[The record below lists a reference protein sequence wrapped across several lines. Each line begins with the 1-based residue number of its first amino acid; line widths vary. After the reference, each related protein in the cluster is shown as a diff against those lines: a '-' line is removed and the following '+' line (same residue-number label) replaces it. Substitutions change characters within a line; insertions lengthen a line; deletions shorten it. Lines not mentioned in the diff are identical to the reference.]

1 MNDSTQIKQHGPS
14 AGLLKE
20 LTEKAVK
27 VAPMHDVYISVG
39 NTAPETIFTLFLDT
53 TFTRID
59 NDLLEPLNHVFEDY
73 LLITYNLFSV
83 DYAADAIRKGNLY
96 FIEHCVL
103 GQLAYT
109 NTKAKTNFHPE
120 SEQPS
125 ILIPR
130 AKKQFKR
137 AMGKVDGRYTTFPKS
152 LKNEKYVDAAY
163 TLHQMMEQLFNIAEE
178 FILGKQLF
186 AKDISEHQ
194 AALAGYA
201 PGIATLFDT
210 KHEEDVRLLE
220 LLHSAYLA
228 FRHKNHLDI
237 SRADIE
243 KLLFKTQSLRKE
255 IERLFIEAVARC
267 YEKIETHQTTIVS
280 EGKQEPEHTVNDEAR
295 QETLP
300 LPKLPKY
307 MLTDTEGYICNLEF
321 SSYFDLFVVIEDLIE
336 ISLHTLYNNDSENS
350 GFVRNPTY
358 HLVSVL
364 ELIKKLLPGD
374 TGQTLK
380 ELNDYLNAVKDING

>member
-1 MNDSTQIKQHGPS
+1 MNDSIQIKESDPS

-20 LTEKAVK
+20 LTEKAIK

-39 NTAPETIFTLFLDT
+39 NTAPETIFTLFVDT
-53 TFTRID
+53 AFTRID
-59 NDLLEPLNHVFEDY
+59 NDLLEPLNQIFEDY
-73 LLITYNLFSV
+73 LSINYNVFSG
-83 DYAADAIRKGNLY
+83 DYAADAICKGNLY
-96 FIEHCVL
+96 FIKHCVL

-109 NTKAKTNFHPE
+109 NTEAKTNFHPE

-130 AKKQFKR
+130 AKKHFKR

-152 LKNEKYVDAAY
+152 LKNEKYVEAAY
-163 TLHQMMEQLFNIAEE
+163 TLHQMMEQLFKIAEE

-194 AALAGYA
+194 TALTGYA

-210 KHEEDVRLLE
+210 EHEEDARLLE

-255 IERLFIEAVARC
+255 TERLFIEALARC
-267 YEKIETHQTTIVS
+267 YEKAGSHQTTS
-280 EGKQEPEHTVNDEAR
+280 ATERKQEAEHIVNDEVG
-295 QETLP
+295 QETVP

-307 MLTDTEGYICNLEF
+307 MLTDTQGYICNLEF

-350 GFVRNPTY
+350 GFVRNPSY

-380 ELNDYLNAVKDING
+380 ELNDYLNAVKDVKG

>member
-1 MNDSTQIKQHGPS
+1 MNDSIQIKQSDPS
-14 AGLLKE
+14 AGILKE
-20 LTEKAVK
+20 LTEKVVK
-27 VAPMHDVYISVG
+27 VAPMQDIYISVA
-39 NTAPETIFTLFLDT
+39 NTAPETRFTLFVDT

-59 NDLLEPLNHVFEDY
+59 NDLLEPLNQVFEDY
-73 LLITYNLFSV
+73 LSITYNVFSG

-109 NTKAKTNFHPE
+109 DTEAKTNFHPE

-163 TLHQMMEQLFNIAEE
+163 TLHQMMEQLFKIAEE
-178 FILGKQLF
+178 FIVGKQLF

-194 AALAGYA
+194 TALTGYA
-201 PGIATLFDT
+201 PAIAALFDT
-210 KHEEDVRLLE
+210 EHEEDVRLLE
-220 LLHSAYLA
+220 LLHSVYLA

-255 IERLFIEAVARC
+255 TERLFIEAVARC
-267 YEKIETHQTTIVS
+267 YEKIETAQTTPAR
-280 EGKQEPEHTVNDEAR
+280 EDKHELENTVNDEGA
-295 QETLP
+295 QETP
-300 LPKLPKY
+300 PQPKLPKY
-307 MLTDTEGYICNLEF
+307 MFTDTEGYVCNLKF

-336 ISLHTLYNNDSENS
+336 ISLHTLYNADSENS
-350 GFVRNPTY
+350 GFVRNPHY

-374 TGQTLK
+374 TGQTLT
-380 ELNDYLNAVKDING
+380 ELNDYLNAVKDLNE

>member
-1 MNDSTQIKQHGPS
+1 
-14 AGLLKE
+14 
-20 LTEKAVK
+20 
-27 VAPMHDVYISVG
+27 
-39 NTAPETIFTLFLDT
+39 
-53 TFTRID
+53 
-59 NDLLEPLNHVFEDY
+59 
-73 LLITYNLFSV
+73 
-83 DYAADAIRKGNLY
+83 
-96 FIEHCVL
+96 
-103 GQLAYT
+103 
-109 NTKAKTNFHPE
+109 
-120 SEQPS
+120 
-125 ILIPR
+125 
-130 AKKQFKR
+130 
-137 AMGKVDGRYTTFPKS
+137 
-152 LKNEKYVDAAY
+152 
-163 TLHQMMEQLFNIAEE
+163 EQLFKIAEE
-178 FILGKQLF
+178 FIVGKQLF

-194 AALAGYA
+194 TALTGYA
-201 PGIATLFDT
+201 PAIATLFDT

-228 FRHKNHLDI
+228 FRHKHHLDI

-255 IERLFIEAVARC
+255 TECLFIEALARC
-267 YEKIETHQTTIVS
+267 YEKAGSHQTTPA
-280 EGKQEPEHTVNDEAR
+280 EGEQEMDNTINDEAGR
-295 QETLP
+295 ETVP

-307 MLTDTEGYICNLEF
+307 MLTDTESYICNLEF

-380 ELNDYLNAVKDING
+380 ELNDYLNAVKDVNG

>member
-1 MNDSTQIKQHGPS
+1 
-14 AGLLKE
+14 
-20 LTEKAVK
+20 
-27 VAPMHDVYISVG
+27 
-39 NTAPETIFTLFLDT
+39 
-53 TFTRID
+53 
-59 NDLLEPLNHVFEDY
+59 VF
-73 LLITYNLFSV
+73 SG
-83 DYAADAIRKGNLY
+83 DYAADAIRKGSLY

-109 NTKAKTNFHPE
+109 NTEAKTNFHPE

-163 TLHQMMEQLFNIAEE
+163 TLHQMMEQLFKIAEE
-178 FILGKQLF
+178 FIVGKQIF
-186 AKDISEHQ
+186 AKDILEHQ
-194 AALAGYA
+194 TALTGYA
-201 PGIATLFDT
+201 SSIAALFDT
-210 KHEEDVRLLE
+210 EHEEDVRLLE

-255 IERLFIEAVARC
+255 TERLFIEAVARC
-267 YEKIETHQTTIVS
+267 YEKAGAHQNTPAI
-280 EGKQEPEHTVNDEAR
+280 EGKQELEYEVNDKTG

-307 MLTDTEGYICNLEF
+307 MLTDTQGYICKLEF

-336 ISLHTLYNNDSENS
+336 ISLHTLYNDDSENS
-350 GFVRNPTY
+350 GFVRNPHY

-374 TGQTLK
+374 TGQTLT
-380 ELNDYLNAVKDING
+380 ELNDYLNAVKDLNE

>member
-1 MNDSTQIKQHGPS
+1 MNDSIQIKQSGPS

-39 NTAPETIFTLFLDT
+39 NTAQETIFTLFVDT

-59 NDLLEPLNHVFEDY
+59 NDVLEPLNQIFEDY
-73 LLITYNLFSV
+73 LSISYNVFSG

-109 NTKAKTNFHPE
+109 NIEAKTNFHPE

-130 AKKQFKR
+130 AKKQFKK

-152 LKNEKYVDAAY
+152 LKNEKYLDAAY
-163 TLHQMMEQLFNIAEE
+163 TLHQMMEQLFKIAEE
-178 FILGKQLF
+178 FIVGKQLF
-186 AKDISEHQ
+186 AKDILEHQ
-194 AALAGYA
+194 TALLGYA
-201 PGIATLFDT
+201 PAIATLFDT

-237 SRADIE
+237 SRSDIE

-255 IERLFIEAVARC
+255 TDRLFIEAVARC
-267 YEKIETHQTTIVS
+267 YEKAESHQTTLA
-280 EGKQEPEHTVNDEAR
+280 EGEQELENTVNEEAG
-295 QETLP
+295 QETVS

-307 MLTDTEGYICNLEF
+307 MLTDTQGYICNLEF

-350 GFVRNPTY
+350 GFVRNPSY
-358 HLVSVL
+358 HLVSIL

-374 TGQTLK
+374 TGQTLT
-380 ELNDYLNAVKDING
+380 ELNDYLNAVKDVDK

>member
-1 MNDSTQIKQHGPS
+1 MNDSIQIKQSGPS

-20 LTEKAVK
+20 LTEKVLK
-27 VAPMHDVYISVG
+27 VTPINDVYMSVG
-39 NTAPETIFTLFLDT
+39 NTAPETIFTLFVDT

-59 NDLLEPLNHVFEDY
+59 NDLLEPLNQIFEDY
-73 LLITYNLFSV
+73 LSITYNVFSG

-109 NTKAKTNFHPE
+109 NTEAKTNFHPE

-137 AMGKVDGRYTTFPKS
+137 AMGKVDGRYTNFPKS

-163 TLHQMMEQLFNIAEE
+163 TLQQMMEQLFKISEE

-194 AALAGYA
+194 TALKGYA
-201 PGIATLFDT
+201 PAIAKLFDT
-210 KHEEDVRLLE
+210 KHEEDARLLE
-220 LLHSAYLA
+220 LLNSAYLA

-243 KLLFKTQSLRKE
+243 KLLLKTQSLRKE
-255 IERLFIEAVARC
+255 TERLFIEAVARC
-267 YEKIETHQTTIVS
+267 YEKAGSQQTTPAES
-280 EGKQEPEHTVNDEAR
+280 KQEPDETVNDGAG

-350 GFVRNPTY
+350 GFVRNPSY

-374 TGQTLK
+374 TGQTLT
-380 ELNDYLNAVKDING
+380 ELNDYLNAVKDVDK

>member
-1 MNDSTQIKQHGPS
+1 M
-14 AGLLKE
+14 
-20 LTEKAVK
+20 
-27 VAPMHDVYISVG
+27 
-39 NTAPETIFTLFLDT
+39 
-53 TFTRID
+53 
-59 NDLLEPLNHVFEDY
+59 
-73 LLITYNLFSV
+73 FSG

-96 FIEHCVL
+96 FIEHSVL

-109 NTKAKTNFHPE
+109 NTEAKTNFHPE
-120 SEQPS
+120 SGQPS
-125 ILIPR
+125 VLIPR

-152 LKNEKYVDAAY
+152 LKNEKYVEAAY
-163 TLHQMMEQLFNIAEE
+163 TLYRMMEQLFKIVEE

-186 AKDISEHQ
+186 AKDILEHQ
-194 AALAGYA
+194 SALKGYA
-201 PGIATLFDT
+201 PTIATLFDL
-210 KHEEDVRLLE
+210 KDQEDLHLLE

-255 IERLFIEAVARC
+255 TERLFIEAVARC
-267 YEKIETHQTTIVS
+267 YEKAGAHQNTPAI
-280 EGKQEPEHTVNDEAR
+280 EGKQEPEHTVNNEAKA
-295 QETLP
+295 ETLP

-307 MLTDTEGYICNLEF
+307 MFTDTEGYVCNLKF

-336 ISLHTLYNNDSENS
+336 ISLHTLYNADSENS
-350 GFVRNPTY
+350 GFVRNPHY

-364 ELIKKLLPGD
+364 ELIKKLLPGY
-374 TGQTLK
+374 TGQTLT
-380 ELNDYLNAVKDING
+380 ELNDYLNAVKDLNE

>member
-1 MNDSTQIKQHGPS
+1 MNNSIQIKQSVPL

-20 LTEKAVK
+20 ITEKVVE

-39 NTAPETIFTLFLDT
+39 NTAPETIFTLFVDT

-59 NDLLEPLNHVFEDY
+59 NDLLEPLNQVFEDY
-73 LLITYNLFSV
+73 LSITYNVFSG

-109 NTKAKTNFHPE
+109 NTEAKTNFHPE

-137 AMGKVDGRYTTFPKS
+137 AMGKVDGKYTTFPKS

-163 TLHQMMEQLFNIAEE
+163 TLHQMMEQLFKIAEE

-194 AALAGYA
+194 TALTHYA

-243 KLLFKTQSLRKE
+243 KLLFKTQSLRRE
-255 IERLFIEAVARC
+255 TERIFIEALARC
-267 YEKIETHQTTIVS
+267 YEKAGSHQTIPAKKDRL
-280 EGKQEPEHTVNDEAR
+280 ELEHTVNDEAG
-295 QETLP
+295 QESP
-300 LPKLPKY
+300 PQPKLPKY
-307 MLTDTEGYICNLEF
+307 MLTDTEGYVCNLKF

-336 ISLHTLYNNDSENS
+336 ISLHTLYNADSENS
-350 GFVRNPTY
+350 GFVRNPHY

-374 TGQTLK
+374 TGQTLT
-380 ELNDYLNAVKDING
+380 ELNDYLNAVNDLNE

>member
-1 MNDSTQIKQHGPS
+1 MNDSIQIKQSGPS

-20 LTEKAVK
+20 LTEKIVK
-27 VAPMHDVYISVG
+27 VAPIHDVYISVG
-39 NTAPETIFTLFLDT
+39 NTAPETIFTLFVDT

-59 NDLLEPLNHVFEDY
+59 NDLMEPLNQIFEDY
-73 LLITYNLFSV
+73 LSISYNVFSR
-83 DYAADAIRKGNLY
+83 DYAADAVRKGNLY

-109 NTKAKTNFHPE
+109 NPEAKTNFHPE

-130 AKKQFKR
+130 AKKQLKR

-152 LKNEKYVDAAY
+152 LKDEKYVDAAY
-163 TLHQMMEQLFNIAEE
+163 TLHQMMEQLFKIAEE
-178 FILGKQLF
+178 FILGKPLF
-186 AKDISEHQ
+186 SKDISERQ
-194 AALAGYA
+194 TALTGYA
-201 PGIATLFDT
+201 PGIATLFDA

-220 LLHSAYLA
+220 LLYSAYLA

-255 IERLFIEAVARC
+255 TERLFIEAVTRC
-267 YEKIETHQTTIVS
+267 YEKVEPHNAAPLS
-280 EGKQEPEHTVNDEAR
+280 EGKQEPEHTVNDEAVA
-295 QETLP
+295 ESLP

-307 MLTDTEGYICNLEF
+307 MLTDTQGYICNLEF

-358 HLVSVL
+358 HLVSLL

-380 ELNDYLNAVKDING
+380 ELNDYLNAVKDIDK

>member
-1 MNDSTQIKQHGPS
+1 MNDSIQIKQSSPS

-20 LTEKAVK
+20 LTEKIVK
-27 VAPMHDVYISVG
+27 VALIHDVYISVG
-39 NTAPETIFTLFLDT
+39 NTAPETIFTLFVDT

-59 NDLLEPLNHVFEDY
+59 NDLLEPLNQIFEDY
-73 LLITYNLFSV
+73 LSISYNVFSG

-109 NTKAKTNFHPE
+109 NTEAKTNFHPE

-163 TLHQMMEQLFNIAEE
+163 TLHQIMEQLFKIAEE
-178 FILGKQLF
+178 FIVGKQLF

-194 AALAGYA
+194 SALKDYA
-201 PGIATLFDT
+201 PALATLFDT
-210 KHEEDVRLLE
+210 NHEEDVRLLE

-255 IERLFIEAVARC
+255 TERLFIEAVARC
-267 YEKIETHQTTIVS
+267 YEKAELQQTATLS
-280 EGKQEPEHTVNDEAR
+280 EGKQEPEHLVNDEAAA
-295 QETLP
+295 ESLP

-350 GFVRNPTY
+350 GFVRNPSY

-374 TGQTLK
+374 TGQTLT
-380 ELNDYLNAVKDING
+380 ELNDYLNAVKDVNG